1 MLKLPPPNNW
11 LLCREAYQLAK
22 YHWLKDQRKLK
33 EALGIFHD
41 WQLERALITLPCIYG
56 VHKKAADKY
65 KQSSNDFAEASQ
77 HYELACLIHREAMKM
92 HDDNIPTIVKSK

>member
-1 MLKLPPPNNW
+1 MLNLPPPNNW
-11 LLCREAYQLAK
+11 LLCREAYQLSK
-22 YHWLKDQRKLK
+22 YLLLKDQRELK

-65 KQSSNDFAEASQ
+65 KQSSNEFDEVSR
-77 HYELACLIHREAMKM
+77 HYEKACEIHREAMKKY
-92 HDDNIPTIVKSK
+92 DDNRPTITKSK